1 MIDPSN
7 ITNYNLNHH
16 QLEEHIIFWILVAGK
31 TAKTI
36 SPRLEMV
43 LEHIDKKP
51 YKPFQAIRN
60 YKGNFANLLKKF
72 GIGCFNLK
80 AFGIKQLANS
90 NLNLHTCTVD
100 DLEKIKGVGNKT
112 SRCFIVHSRQNAPY
126 ACLDTHVLRYLRNQ
140 GYDVPKGTPTGK
152 KYREIEQIVLRLA
165 QEAKMTPAAFDLM
178 IWNNYSLS
186 GTKAG
191 VNYGLERITSE
202 PLPL

>member
-7 ITNYNLNHH
+7 ITNYNLNTH
-16 QLEEHIIFWILVAGK
+16 QLEEHMIFWILVAGK

-36 SPRLEMV
+36 SSRLEKV
-43 LEHIDKKP
+43 LESIDEKP
-51 YKPFQAIRN
+51 WKSFQAIRN
-60 YKGNFANLLKKF
+60 YKGDFANLLKEN

-80 AFGIKQLANS
+80 ASGIKQLANS

-126 ACLDTHVLRYLRNQ
+126 ACLDTHVLKYLRDQ
-140 GYDVPKGTPTGK
+140 GYDVPKGTPTGR

-165 QEAKMTPAAFDLM
+165 QEAQMTPAAFDLM

-191 VNYGLERITSE
+191 VVYQNNI
-202 PLPL
+202 